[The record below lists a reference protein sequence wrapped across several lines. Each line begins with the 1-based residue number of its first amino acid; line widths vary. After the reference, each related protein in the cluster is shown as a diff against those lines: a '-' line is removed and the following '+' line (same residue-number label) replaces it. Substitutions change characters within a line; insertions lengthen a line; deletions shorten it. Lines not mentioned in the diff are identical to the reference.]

1 MLRGGILHNELNKV
15 LASMG
20 HGDILIVC
28 DAGFPI
34 PRDAWRV
41 ELAITRDFPDLVP
54 VLEIIASE
62 FIAEKVMFAHEV
74 PSNNAPLY
82 RNLQRIFDDCEL
94 ESIAHQSML
103 TEMAY
108 KAKAIVRT
116 GGYNPWGNIALVSG
130 TDPFAWFTNEEVVV
144 PPFYQNRI
152 AQIKRARGEA

>member
-1 MLRGGILHNELNKV
+1 MLRRGILHNELNHV

-41 ELAITRDFPDLVP
+41 ELAITKDYPDLVP
-54 VLEIIASE
+54 VLEIIANA
-62 FIAEKVMFAHEV
+62 FISEKVMFAHEV
-74 PSNNAPLY
+74 PANNAPLY
-82 RNLQRIFDDCEL
+82 RDLQRIFA
-94 ESIAHQSML
+94 ESAFEPIEHSTML
-103 TEMAY
+103 TEMAR

-130 TDPFAWFTNEEVVV
+130 TDPFLWFTNEEVVV
-144 PPFYQNRI
+144 PAFYQERI
-152 AQIKRARGEA
+152 AQIKKARGE